1 MSISKSMF
9 IYLTEKDFFCEKN
22 VFSAEEAVNCDYR
35 KASEIE
41 IVKCSAVQKFI
52 NYKCSGNYGI
62 G

>member
-1 MSISKSMF
+1 MF
-9 IYLTEKDFFCEKN
+9 IYFTKKDFFCEKN

>member
-1 MSISKSMF
+1 MF
-9 IYLTEKDFFCEKN
+9 IYLTKTDFFCEKN

-41 IVKCSAVQKFI
+41 IVKFI
-52 NYKCSGNYGI
+52 NFKCSGNYGI